1 MRPPPVRTI
10 PNARASSTPARPHP
24 LEPPLPAA
32 EHHSPRAGFANAR
45 SGRTRVRRTHA
56 PIAIV
61 YASRFPSRTASSLP
75 LPGESGTW
83 HDDASRTCTGG
94 GGRAAQRRSSL
105 AARGRLPACR
115 ARTWT
120 WTWAGGS
127 WGPSMPRRRF
137 AIAEVAVA
145 GSACVRVG
153 RGREPTGTS
162 VRAAGALAR
171 PLPRG
176 AYRLSSVSTCSPPP

>member
-1 MRPPPVRTI
+1 MRPPPARTI
-10 PNARASSTPARPHP
+10 PNAHTSWTPARPHP
-24 LEPPLPAA
+24 LEPPQL
-32 EHHSPRAGFANAR
+32 SSTRRARA
-45 SGRTRVRRTHA
+45 SRTREAAARVCGRTHA

-61 YASRFPSRTASSLP
+61 CASRFQSRTASSLWP

-83 HDDASRTCTGG
+83 HDDASRTCMGG
-94 GGRAAQRRSSL
+94 GGRAARRSSL

-137 AIAEVAVA
+137 AVAEVAVGERVRPRRPWEGA
-145 GSACVRVG
+145 DGHQRARCWCASAA
-153 RGREPTGTS
+153 S
-162 VRAAGALAR
+162 SAR
-171 PLPRG
+171 CLP
-176 AYRLSSVSTCSPPP
+176 P